1 MIYYDNKLLKNLNER
16 NMGQIEILMC
26 LQIVG
31 CNVVT
36 NCVNIADI
44 ADIRDT
50 AGAQDFDLRTSDF
63 PEASAIIC
71 IFQTHQV
78 ESQII

>member
-1 MIYYDNKLLKNLNER
+1 
-16 NMGQIEILMC
+16 MGQMEILMY

-63 PEASAIIC
+63 PEASVII
-71 IFQTHQV
+71 
-78 ESQII
+78 